1 MWLKIYN
8 LFSDVDPGNFL
19 KQKNA
24 LNLRLKRSVYYTLL
38 TRGERGIRT
47 LDTLL
52 RYTHFPGVLLQPLGH
67 LSFKGCKSNIFLL
80 NVNRYYSITVTFTIF
95 VFPWLSIGIAAVLIN
110 VSPFLTSF
118 IFTSRSFTSKI
129 VSSVLSNLS

>member
-1 MWLKIYN
+1 
-8 LFSDVDPGNFL
+8 
-19 KQKNA
+19 
-24 LNLRLKRSVYYTLL
+24 
-38 TRGERGIRT
+38 
-47 LDTLL
+47 
-52 RYTHFPGVLLQPLGH
+52 
-67 LSFKGCKSNIFLL
+67 L